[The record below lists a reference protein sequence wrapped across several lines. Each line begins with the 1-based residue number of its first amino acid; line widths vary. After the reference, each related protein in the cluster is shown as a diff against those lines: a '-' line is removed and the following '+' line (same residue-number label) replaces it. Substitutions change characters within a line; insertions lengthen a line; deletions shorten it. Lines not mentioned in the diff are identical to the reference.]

1 MTKSGG
7 QLIVDAM
14 QSFGTQRVF
23 CVPGESYLP
32 VLDAL
37 HDSDI
42 QTVVCRQ
49 EGGAAIMAEATGK
62 LTGAPGICLVTRGPG
77 ACNAAAG
84 VHIASQDSTPM
95 LLLIGQIATDSRHR
109 EMFQEVDYQQM
120 FGGMAK
126 WVAEIDTA
134 DRVLEMMSRAWHIA
148 TGGRP
153 GPVVLVLPEDMLQQ
167 SIDIP
172 TGSSSLK
179 PPQQTQAWPGHEQVQ
194 RCIELLNTA
203 QRPIAIIGGSRWSES
218 AVTQFTKIAEQMLLP
233 VACSFRRQRLFN
245 HLHANYAG
253 DVGLGINPQLASR
266 IKKSDCV
273 LLLGA
278 RFSEIP
284 SQNFGLLD
292 LPQPQADLI
301 HVYPDASELGKLY
314 VPALAIEAGAD
325 EFCNVM
331 SAQLNDDPQ
340 EINATRADDVKQA
353 HQQYLDWV
361 ALDHAVDSAKLMRS
375 VIETMVAQLP
385 ADAVICNGAGNYS
398 SWVHRFYPYQSF
410 CSQLA
415 PTSGS
420 MGYGLPAAVAAK
432 LQLPDKPVVALAG
445 DGCLQM
451 TIQELGTAAELNTAI
466 IVLVVDNGMYG
477 TIRMHQEMHFPG
489 RVSATDLQN
498 PDFAAIAKAY
508 GIAAH
513 TVQNADEFATAFE
526 YAQRSSKAT
535 LIHLK
540 VERAALT
547 PTMEIENI

>member
-1 MTKSGG
+1 MKKSGG

-14 QSFGTQRVF
+14 HSFGTQRVF

-49 EGGAAIMAEATGK
+49 EGGAAMMAEATGK
-62 LTGAPGICLVTRGPG
+62 LTGVPGICLVTRGPG

-95 LLLIGQIATDSRHR
+95 ILLVGQIATDSRHR
-109 EMFQEVDYQQM
+109 EMFQEVDYGQM

-126 WVAEIDTA
+126 WVAEIDSA
-134 DRVLEMMSRAWHIA
+134 DRVTEMMSRAWHIA

-153 GPVVLVLPEDMLQQ
+153 GPVVLVLPEDTLQQ
-167 SIDIP
+167 SVDVQVA
-172 TGSSSLK
+172 GLGLK
-179 PPQQTQAWPGHEQVQ
+179 PPQQTQAWPGHEQVR

-218 AVTQFTKIAEQMLLP
+218 AVTQFTRIAEQMSLP

-266 IKKSDCV
+266 IKESDCV

-292 LPQPQADLI
+292 LPQPQCDLI
-301 HVYPDASELGKLY
+301 HVYPEASELGKLY

-325 EFCNVM
+325 EFCSVM
-331 SAQLNDDPQ
+331 SAQLKDTT
-340 EINATRADDVKQA
+340 EITTARADNVTQA
-353 HQQYLDWV
+353 HQQYINWV
-361 ALDHAVDSAKLMRS
+361 SLDHTVDSAKLMRS
-375 VIETMVAQLP
+375 VIEAMVEQLP
-385 ADAVICNGAGNYS
+385 EDAVICNGAGNYA
-398 SWVHRFYPYQSF
+398 SWVHRFYPFKSF
-410 CSQLA
+410 YSQLA

-420 MGYGLPAAVAAK
+420 MGYGLPAAIAAK
-432 LQLPDKPVVALAG
+432 LHLPGKQVVALAG

-451 TIQELGTAAELNTAI
+451 TMQELGTAAELNTAI

-477 TIRMHQEMHFPG
+477 TIRMHQEMHYPG

-498 PDFAAIAKAY
+498 PNSCPYSAK
-508 GIAAH
+508 
-513 TVQNADEFATAFE
+513 
-526 YAQRSSKAT
+526 R
-535 LIHLK
+535 
-540 VERAALT
+540 R
-547 PTMEIENI
+547 